1 MYVCAFLYRSE
12 RLKITREHL
21 QRNPNDVKHWYTFG
35 MLLLNLN
42 RPKAA
47 KAAFER
53 LLQVDPYMANV
64 RLELAKLL
72 IDQSNE
78 T

>member
-1 MYVCAFLYRSE
+1 
-12 RLKITREHL
+12 
-21 QRNPNDVKHWYTFG
+21 